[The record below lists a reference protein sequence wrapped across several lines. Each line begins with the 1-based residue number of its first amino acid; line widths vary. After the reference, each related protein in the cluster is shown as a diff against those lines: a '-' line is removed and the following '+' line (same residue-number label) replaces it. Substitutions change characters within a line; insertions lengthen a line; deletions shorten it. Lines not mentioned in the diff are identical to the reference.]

1 MCVCVSMYAGGELFV
16 VVLSV
21 SSEILFCLSPT
32 ELKPNIPSNFKVC
45 PDLSLK
51 PLKPFCI
58 FATKIPRKCS
68 GCHKGLIHQQL
79 GTDNSSGKDHQNIN
93 KIRIISTI
101 QKRTM
106 GMMSINIK
114 LTSCN
119 QI

>member
-1 MCVCVSMYAGGELFV
+1 MRW
-16 VVLSV
+16 SV

-79 GTDNSSGKDHQNIN
+79 DDDTDKDQWQRSSSHQ
-93 KIRIISTI
+93 RI
-101 QKRTM
+101 K
-106 GMMSINIK
+106 GY
-114 LTSCN
+114 
-119 QI
+119 